1 MNVQELKTKVKKII
15 SKDTSL
21 SVFFVLYN
29 EEGEYIIRKA
39 DLAQGDTTEDFI
51 EIFREYLDNYIINN
65 EELSLCDFS
74 SSDNRENAV
83 YNFDY
88 EVYPKD
94 LSCIHEFEINECI
107 KEDIFSF
114 SDESLSDLR
123 GYLIYLGSMEE
134 GVVLYKKHYPV
145 SLIKRDSFLLYKKDS
160 RFVKFEGDDIL
171 RINGSAQIMKLG
183 NEMYVLD
190 ANNFERNFGFEEIL
204 KQRAEQTIQQ
214 IDQKGILED
223 TEVLQDSL
231 EGITFARKLSKI
243 SRNSPVIDLHIPNK
257 QIIKFTKK
265 HPGLKGKL
273 KYNEDSSK
281 IRLDTKASKTA
292 FLKLLNDDY
301 LISELTNQSYDS
313 IAKDRL

>member
-1 MNVQELKTKVKKII
+1 
-15 SKDTSL
+15 
-21 SVFFVLYN
+21 
-29 EEGEYIIRKA
+29 
-39 DLAQGDTTEDFI
+39 
-51 EIFREYLDNYIINN
+51 
-65 EELSLCDFS
+65 
-74 SSDNRENAV
+74 
-83 YNFDY
+83 
-88 EVYPKD
+88 
-94 LSCIHEFEINECI
+94 
-107 KEDIFSF
+107 
-114 SDESLSDLR
+114 
-123 GYLIYLGSMEE
+123 
-134 GVVLYKKHYPV
+134 
-145 SLIKRDSFLLYKKDS
+145 
-160 RFVKFEGDDIL
+160 
-171 RINGSAQIMKLG
+171 MKLG

-223 TEVLQDSL
+223 TEVLHDSL
-231 EGITFARKLSKI
+231 EEITFARKLSKI

-281 IRLDTKASKTA
+281 IRLDTKASKIA

-301 LISELTNQSYDS
+301 LIYELTNQSYDS